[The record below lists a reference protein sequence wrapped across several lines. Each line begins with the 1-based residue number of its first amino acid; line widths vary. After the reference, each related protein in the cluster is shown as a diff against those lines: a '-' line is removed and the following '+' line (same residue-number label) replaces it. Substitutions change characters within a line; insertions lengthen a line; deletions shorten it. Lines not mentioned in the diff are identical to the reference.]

1 MVRVPNELLFKQFRD
16 GAGGA
21 PPVHITERVMQPEVE
36 PQHARWV
43 QNLTVPEKVATQVA
57 EPDAP
62 ADQRRLRDHPER
74 HRLAVALNEL
84 NTQPA
89 EDIVDNTFVGR
100 LKGEVQTD
108 D

>member
-1 MVRVPNELLFKQFRD
+1 MVRVPKELLFKQFRD

-36 PQHARWV
+36 PQPARWV

-62 ADQRRLRDHPER
+62 KAYTVPPPMLS
-74 HRLAVALNEL
+74 VIV
-84 NTQPA
+84 TQSVPML
-89 EDIVDNTFVGR
+89 DRKV
-100 LKGEVQTD
+100 
-108 D
+108 